1 MSYDGSTKNN
11 FLGIKMIEFRTLEFF
26 EQDYCIRLVINL
38 FQQSESDILDLTIKS
53 LYGQY

>member
-1 MSYDGSTKNN
+1 MSYDGQTKNN

-26 EQDYCIRLVINL
+26 TQDFCIRLVINL

>member
-1 MSYDGSTKNN
+1 MCRWKKL
-11 FLGIKMIEFRTLEFF
+11 LGEKIIEIRTLEFF
-26 EQDYCIRLVINL
+26 TQDFCIRLVINL